1 MTGGARLED
10 MRVFTL
16 CTEIGCSEDTV
27 KSVNFMHRSFLLVA
41 GQLSLRRNLKT
52 ATGFLLTSLILNWF
66 YS

>member
-1 MTGGARLED
+1 MTGGARLKD

-16 CTEIGCSEDTV
+16 CTEVDCSEDT
-27 KSVNFMHRSFLLVA
+27 VNFMHRSFLLVA